1 MNEKVTNAKVDTFIN
16 NLEQWQDEFKFLR
29 KLSLDTELEE
39 EFKWKHPCYT
49 LNDKNVVIIQ
59 DFKHYCALLF
69 EKGAI
74 MEDKYDTLVQQTK
87 NVQAARQLRFKDL
100 AEIQARETEIAW
112 YLEEAIRVEKSGK
125 QVKMKN
131 TDEYEMPEELRQA
144 LDNDETLQTAFN
156 NLTPGRQRQYMYYIG
171 QAKRSETR
179 TQRIEKYKNQI
190 LAGKGMNDK

>member
-74 MEDKYDTLVQQTK
+74 MEDKYDTLVQLVHYFNGISDSSYVQLNNHLDEMTIFSK
-87 NVQAARQLRFKDL
+87 NAPSFNRTYTIPFDKI
-100 AEIQARETEIAW
+100 AEISAPVILCGPIGKDAHKVGE
-112 YLEEAIRVEKSGK
+112 RVYKKSAF
-125 QVKMKN
+125 
-131 TDEYEMPEELRQA
+131 EELPII
-144 LDNDETLQTAFN
+144 LETIIKKHFV
-156 NLTPGRQRQYMYYIG
+156 
-171 QAKRSETR
+171 
-179 TQRIEKYKNQI
+179 
-190 LAGKGMNDK
+190 